1 MVLQYNFVKDLLLPN
16 TVNQKDEKPH
26 TAGLDDT
33 AMPRIKIKITETDRL
48 KKTQY
53 CSNVNSPSPLS
64 PSLSPSLSD
73 RSKAFILDFEYFTW
87 VAFIKFKMNL
97 RYNTIYIYFFC
108 TEQRM
113 LSSCLR
119 TDLPNGEVQLDEH
132 ALACLN
138 EV

>member
-53 CSNVNSPSPLS
+53 RSNVNPHVPPPPRPSLPLS
-64 PSLSPSLSD
+64 PPPPLSD
-73 RSKAFILDFEYFTW
+73 RSKAFILGF
-87 VAFIKFKMNL
+87 
-97 RYNTIYIYFFC
+97 
-108 TEQRM
+108 
-113 LSSCLR
+113 
-119 TDLPNGEVQLDEH
+119 
-132 ALACLN
+132 
-138 EV
+138 

>member
-53 CSNVNSPSPLS
+53 RSNVNSPSPLS

-87 VAFIKFKMNL
+87 VAFIKFNLNL
-97 RYNTIYIYFFC
+97 RYNTIYIFFLY
-108 TEQRM
+108 RAKNAVK
-113 LSSCLR
+113 
-119 TDLPNGEVQLDEH
+119 LPKDGPS
-132 ALACLN
+132 
-138 EV
+138 